1 MFLSKVQ
8 QSYTTLTVS
17 RVSAEKKLYFLE
29 VKMNLTDIREKTL
42 SDRCK

>member
-17 RVSAEKKLYFLE
+17 RVSAEKKLY
-29 VKMNLTDIREKTL
+29 L
-42 SDRCK
+42 SLLVTN